1 MPFKK
6 ALKPENTIV
15 PKLKIE
21 EKLDLDFVKSQLG
34 KKAKDL
40 TQDTIDEIQHLVSEP
55 DYGPQFLETY
65 VDYFNIMDK
74 NKWSLPKYM
83 QAMKFFTLI
92 EGGYTAID
100 AYIRVFPERL
110 KSRLGNGG
118 TREQMSGE
126 ASRYNNNQIVNEI
139 RKVSAIGIQ
148 LSHRHLL
155 HEALDTQAELM
166 RNARSELVRQKASET
181 LIRELKPQED
191 TKIQLDVAVNERDTL
206 DSLRDAT
213 EKLVLAQE
221 QSIKAGL
228 AVKFI
233 AEAKV
238 IEAVI
243 EEID

>member
-1 MPFKK
+1 MSFKK
-6 ALKPENTIV
+6 APKPENPIV
-15 PKLKIE
+15 SKLKID
-21 EKLDLDFVKSQLG
+21 EKLELDFLKAQLG
-34 KKAKDL
+34 KKAKGV
-40 TQDTIDEIQHLVSEP
+40 TQETIDEIQHLVSDPE
-55 DYGPQFLETY
+55 YGPQFLETY
-65 VDYFNIMDK
+65 VDYFNVMDN
-74 NKWSLPKYM
+74 NKWGLNKYM

-92 EGGYTAID
+92 EGGHSAID
-100 AYIRVFPERL
+100 AYIKVFPERL
-110 KSRLGNGG
+110 KSRLANGG

-155 HEALDTQAELM
+155 HEALDTQAQLM
-166 RNARSELVRQKASET
+166 RTARSELVRQKASET

-213 EKLVLAQE
+213 EKLVLAEE

-233 AEAKV
+233 AENKI

>member
-1 MPFKK
+1 MSKK
-6 ALKPENTIV
+6 KPEGQRIT
-15 PKLKIE
+15 PKMSRDERLELSFLKT
-21 EKLDLDFVKSQLG
+21 QLG
-34 KKAKDL
+34 KKAKDMQQE
-40 TQDTIDEIQHLVSEP
+40 TVDEIAKLVEEP
-55 DYGPQFLETY
+55 DYGPEFLEVY
-65 VDYFNIMDK
+65 VDYFNVLDK
-74 NKWSLPKYM
+74 GKWSMPYYM
-83 QAMKFFTLI
+83 NAMKFFVLI
-92 EGGYTAID
+92 EGGHAAVN
-100 AYIRVFPERL
+100 AYIKVFPERL
-110 KSRLGNGG
+110 ASRIARGG
-118 TREQMSGE
+118 RKEEMGGE
-126 ASRYNNNQIVNEI
+126 ASRYNKSSLVNEI

-155 HEALDTQAELM
+155 HEALDVQANLM
-166 RNARSELVRQKASET
+166 RGARSELVRQKASET

-233 AEAKV
+233 AEAKI

-243 EEID
+243 EDVE